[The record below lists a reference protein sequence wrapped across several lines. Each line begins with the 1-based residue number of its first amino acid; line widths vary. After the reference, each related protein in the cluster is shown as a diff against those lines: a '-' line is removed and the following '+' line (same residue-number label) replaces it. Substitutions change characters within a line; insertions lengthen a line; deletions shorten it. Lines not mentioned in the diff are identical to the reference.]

1 MSKQVERTHYS
12 FQKYGH
18 KERWISYFHQID
30 EVSRLEP
37 RSVLEVGVGDR
48 VFGSYLKNN
57 TDIRYTSVDV
67 AEDLSADLKGSVTA
81 LPIPDGSYD
90 VACAFEVLEH
100 LPYEEFPKALSELG
114 RVSKKHV
121 VVSLPHFGPPIQFFL
136 KLPLLGRIQ
145 FSWKIPYFKRH
156 EFNGEHYWE
165 IGKKGFS
172 SSKIK
177 NEIRKRFKIIKDFV
191 PFGSQ
196 YHHFFVLEVIK

>member
-12 FQKYGH
+12 FKNYGH
-18 KERWISYFHQID
+18 RERWISYFHQID

-67 AEDLSADLKGSVTA
+67 AEDLSADLIGSVTA
-81 LPIPDGSYD
+81 LPIPDESYD
-90 VACAFEVLEH
+90 IVCAFEVLEH

-114 RVSKKHV
+114 RVSKKYV
-121 VVSLPHFGPPIQFFL
+121 VISLPHFGPPVQLFL
-136 KLPLLGRIQ
+136 KLPLLGQIQ
-145 FSWKIPYFKRH
+145 FSCKIPYFQRH

-172 SSKIK
+172 LSKIK
-177 NEIRKRFKIIKDFV
+177 TEIRKRFKIIKDFV